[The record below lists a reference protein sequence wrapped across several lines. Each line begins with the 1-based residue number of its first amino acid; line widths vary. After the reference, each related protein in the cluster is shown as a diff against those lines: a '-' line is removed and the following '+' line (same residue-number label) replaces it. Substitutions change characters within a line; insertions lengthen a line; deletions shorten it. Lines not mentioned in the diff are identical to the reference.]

1 MSSSLPPRP
10 SQPTPLFAANL
21 ALPKAE
27 LHLHMEGAIEPATVV
42 ALAARHGDLLD
53 ASAVSARYASRT
65 FAAFLDAYKWVT
77 SYLREPEDYALVAR
91 RLGEQLLAQQIV
103 YAEVTLSVGVMLL
116 RKQDVTANFRA
127 IREATAPFAPRGLR
141 LQWIFDAV
149 RQFGP
154 ASAHEVAR
162 RAAEL
167 RSDGVVAF
175 GLGGD
180 ELSVPA
186 AEFRAG
192 LRLRRRTRAC
202 LASPNPCWR
211 GRRSRLRPRRR
222 RTARRGAHRTWDRDH
237 SGPRTHLLTD
247 RARHPARNMPHQQ
260 SLHRRACASGRRL
273 GSHDNVEQENHPLPR
288 LLRAGVPI
296 SISTDDPAMFETD
309 LRGEYLTLPEMGL
322 SATEILALAE
332 AAFHHAFLPSAEKA
346 ALLAGFRQRAV
357 ALGLL

>member
-1 MSSSLPPRP
+1 
-10 SQPTPLFAANL
+10 
-21 ALPKAE
+21 
-27 LHLHMEGAIEPATVV
+27 MEGAIEPATVV

-167 RSDGVVAF
+167 HGDGVVAF

-186 AEFRAG
+186 AEFRAVYDFAAASG
-192 LRLRRRTRAC
+192 LR
-202 LASPNPCWR
+202 
-211 GRRSRLRPRRR
+211 RLIH
-222 RTARRGAHRTWDRDH
+222 AGEIGGADSVRDAVELLGAERIGH
-237 SGPRTHLLTD
+237 GIATIADPELISLLTE
-247 RARHPARNMPHQQ
+247 RAIPLEICPTSNLRTGALAR
-260 SLHRRACASGRRL
+260 LIGVWDATI
-273 GSHDNVEQENHPLPR
+273 EQHPLPR

-346 ALLAGFRQRAV
+346 ALLADFRQRAV